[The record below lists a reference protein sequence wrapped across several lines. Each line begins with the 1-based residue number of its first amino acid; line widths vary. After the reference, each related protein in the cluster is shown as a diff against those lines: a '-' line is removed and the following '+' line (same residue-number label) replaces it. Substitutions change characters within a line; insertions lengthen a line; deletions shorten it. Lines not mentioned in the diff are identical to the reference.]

1 MDNSRRSL
9 QDYFNAVRR
18 EPGLSEDAV
27 REIVGQ
33 GLPRES
39 RKRRA
44 ILFGA
49 LFLPLLIG
57 AAVMMRTPWNSTADT
72 GPAITAREGSSAA
85 GRSTGIG
92 ASTQAS
98 LSGSNGVPGTT
109 PESGVETEQ
118 TEYQIHT
125 TNDQKVDAM
134 MKPGTT
140 TGRML
145 AMTVAMMGAATAALP
160 AQTTDH
166 LRRDGD
172 TPAVVQE
179 MQAELG
185 AALSDYWTS
194 RLNDYKVRIDRTLAP
209 ADLDELNKLRVRFN
223 VLAME
228 WLGSEMTRK
237 DLTQEERKEKLNVL
251 VGIYKSAKDMAGR
264 YRAGLD
270 PLGQTVVGDLADFLP
285 EMNQRAD
292 DFVAM
297 RRAEIDGAGYANA
310 LTKARGKT
318 QEVATLLSS
327 SQGRMGVQML
337 YTMTLE
343 PVVMLYNGT
352 DLNTLWQQVEQLS
365 GGNRTLSLPTDAI
378 AGYKLPDARVLQPST
393 PNPASSTVSIPYSL
407 AEASGQT
414 LLRIYDAQ
422 GTLVGTYD
430 EGAKADGDYTVQVNV
445 SGLAPGT
452 YLYHLTT
459 RTPKGDRV
467 YSRTMQVVR

>member
-1 MDNSRRSL
+1 MDNSRHSL
-9 QDYFNAVRR
+9 QDYFNAARR

-33 GLPRES
+33 GSPRES
-39 RKRRA
+39 RKRRV

-72 GPAITAREGSSAA
+72 SPAIAA
-85 GRSTGIG
+85 GKSLPSASRSAGNG
-92 ASTQAS
+92 FSTQTPPVRKDDVQDITPQ
-98 LSGSNGVPGTT
+98 SGT
-109 PESGVETEQ
+109 ETEH
-118 TEYQIHT
+118 TAYQIHT
-125 TNDQKVDAM
+125 TNEQKVDAM
-134 MKPGTT
+134 IKPATT
-140 TGRML
+140 RGRML
-145 AMTVAMMGAATAALP
+145 AMTVAMIGAATAALP

-166 LRRDGD
+166 LRRDGE

-194 RLNDYKVRIDRTLAP
+194 RLNDYKVRIDRTLSP

-228 WLGSEMTRK
+228 WLSDEMTRE
-237 DLTQEERKEKLNVL
+237 DMTREERKEKLGVL
-251 VGIYKSAKDMAGR
+251 AGIYNSAKEMAGR

-297 RRAEIDGAGYANA
+297 RRAEIDRAGYAKA

-343 PVVMLYNGT
+343 PVVMLYDGT
-352 DLNTLWQQVEQLS
+352 DLNTVWRQVEQLS

-378 AGYKLPDARVLQPST
+378 AGYKLPDAKVLQPST

-407 AEASGQT
+407 TEASGHT

-422 GTLVGTYD
+422 GTLVASYD
-430 EGAKADGDYTVQVNV
+430 QGAKADGNYTVQVDV
-445 SGLAPGT
+445 SGFAPGT